1 MGLKT
6 FDRKFGAD
14 LLRDL
19 STGPGVY
26 LFKDGAGTV
35 LYAGKAKNIRR
46 RLQTYRNATRRK
58 AHRKMRKLVRE
69 AGSLEVRLQPSER
82 EALLLENH
90 LIKTLKPRYNI
101 EGAYSFLYPALGL
114 GRQAHQIYLCFT
126 TDIERFTG
134 VELDWFGSFRSR
146 LRAREA
152 YDALAA
158 LLSRVGHEEPPARLI
173 ARTRMRGAQL
183 CAFRRIESLQDG
195 LKDFL
200 SGEDPGVLSEISTG
214 LLARPDARRDAAN
227 VEEELRLLAD
237 FFASDT
243 RPLRRALERSGR
255 GGHFV
260 AQDERDAVFI
270 DYRYGDAAL
279 D

>member
-26 LFKDGAGTV
+26 LFKDEEGTV

-90 LIKTLKPRYNI
+90 LIKTLKPRYNV

-126 TDIERFTG
+126 TDVDRFTG
-134 VELDWFGSFRSR
+134 IQLDWFGSFRSR

-152 YDALAA
+152 YDALSA
-158 LLSRVGHEEPPARLI
+158 LLARVGHEEPAARLVC
-173 ARTRMRGAQL
+173 RTRMRGAQVS
-183 CAFRRIESLQDG
+183 AFRRIEGLEQG
-195 LKDFL
+195 LKGLL
-200 SGEDPGVLSEISTG
+200 SGADPGILSEISTR
-214 LLARPDARRDAAN
+214 LLAKPDARRDAAN
-227 VEEELRLLAD
+227 VEEELRMLAD
-237 FFASDT
+237 FFESDA
-243 RPLRRALERSGR
+243 RPLRRALECSGR

-270 DYRYGDAAL
+270 DYRYGETTPD
-279 D
+279 